1 MFNFLYVLDIDECL
15 NSDSFCADNT
25 TCTNI
30 AGGYD
35 CSCLLDYIT
44 QQVGDEYQPNV
55 GCSKL
60 YNFTQMML

>member
-35 CSCLLDYIT
+35 CSCQLGYIT